1 MKYFPLFLCLVLLVS
16 CKNDKKENMPE
27 VKTVDMEKQIH
38 QPAELEARFKDK
50 KIAEAYRG
58 YNAVKSALVNSD
70 AKKTHDAANKLSDML
85 SKTGFSNNITDV
97 ARTLAQQD
105 GLEQQRM
112 VFQKLT
118 DEMLKLV
125 EANVDSGQLYYQYCP
140 MAFEGK
146 GGYWLSNGKEIRN
159 PYYGDMMLKCGKVER
174 VIN

>member
-1 MKYFPLFLCLVLLVS
+1 MKYFLLIVCLALLAS
-16 CKNDKKENMPE
+16 CNEDRKKGTPE

-38 QPAELEARFKDK
+38 KPAELQARFKDK
-50 KIAEAYRG
+50 AIGEAYRG

-70 AKKTHDAANKLSDML
+70 AQKTREAAEKLSGML
-85 SKTGFSNNITDV
+85 SKTEFSENMGAI
-97 ARTLAQQD
+97 AEKLSQQD

-112 VFQKLT
+112 VFQELT
-118 DEMLKLV
+118 NEMLKLA
-125 EANVDSGQLYYQYCP
+125 EANIDSGQLYYQYCP

-159 PYYGDMMLKCGKVER
+159 PYYGDKMLKCGKVDR